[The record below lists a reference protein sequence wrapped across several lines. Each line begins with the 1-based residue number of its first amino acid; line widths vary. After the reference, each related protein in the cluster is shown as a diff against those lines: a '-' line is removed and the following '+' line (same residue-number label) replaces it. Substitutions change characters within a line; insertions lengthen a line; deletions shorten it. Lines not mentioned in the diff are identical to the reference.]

1 MSGKNITLKI
11 KKSKIVVSTK
21 TEKVFKINEIDV
33 NKILVSKKEPYGTN
47 KTINYFIG
55 YIMMMMILLDHY
67 V

>member
-33 NKILVSKKEPYGTN
+33 NKMLVSKKEPYGTN
-47 KTINYFIG
+47 KTIKYFIR
-55 YIMMMMILLDHY
+55 YIMMMMMLLDHY